1 MHSGFDAM
9 TIADAIYGLCAAT
22 SLAAALLLLRHYS
35 TRRTP
40 LLLWSCISFFG
51 LAVSNTLLLVD
62 LALLP
67 QFDLAMARTTAGAIA
82 MVTLIYGLIRE
93 TGS

>member
-1 MHSGFDAM
+1 M
-9 TIADAIYGLCAAT
+9 TIADAIYALCAVT
-22 SLAAALLLLRHYS
+22 SLSAALLLLRHYS

-51 LAVSNTLLLVD
+51 LAVNNVLLLVD
-62 LALLP
+62 LAMLP
-67 QFDLAMARTTAGAIA
+67 DLDLALARTLVGAGA
-82 MVTLIYGLIRE
+82 MVTLVYGLIRE